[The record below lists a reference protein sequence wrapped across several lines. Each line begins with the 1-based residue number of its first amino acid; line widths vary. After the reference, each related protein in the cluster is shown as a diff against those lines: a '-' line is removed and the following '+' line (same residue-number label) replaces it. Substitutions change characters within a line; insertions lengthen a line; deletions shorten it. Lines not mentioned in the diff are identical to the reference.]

1 MEQLKTV
8 KKAMRHNLR
17 EAIRGWW
24 IWHKV
29 VKQYRLGCTMV
40 VLLPGFNREYNY
52 AALRYADQ
60 MLMHNGYE
68 DVIFLSVDPVVKE
81 AAPVLCSH
89 VRAVEVIS
97 RIKAQRLMQ
106 YYCLFEFDQRFL
118 VASLEEPNGRNAKGL
133 VGVNGTTVEEL
144 IALGVYRLPEFHKE
158 SMPEYCGSG
167 VDMREL
173 FPGGGIA

>member
-1 MEQLKTV
+1 MQQLKAV
-8 KKAMRHNLR
+8 KRAMRHNLW

-24 IWHKV
+24 IWHRV
-29 VKQYRLGCTMV
+29 VKRYHLGRTMV
-40 VLLPGFNREYNY
+40 VLLPGCNKEYNY

-60 MLMHNGYE
+60 MLAYTGYG

-81 AAPVLCSH
+81 AAPILCRH
-89 VRAVEVIS
+89 VRTVEVIS
-97 RIKAQRLMQ
+97 RLKAQRLMQ

-144 IALGVYRLPEFHKE
+144 IALGVYRLPEFQKE
-158 SMPEYCGSG
+158 PAPECDGANAD
-167 VDMREL
+167 VKEL
-173 FPGGGIA
+173 LQAGGIV